1 MVVASRLLIAP
12 CEHDVGLI
20 VQLITVGPP
29 GHFPPDPGA
38 PAILRSRLIS
48 LFPLQYAV
56 IGGQA
61 AIFSLLNYGGGG
73 FFD

>member
-1 MVVASRLLIAP
+1 LLHFVP
-12 CEHDVGLI
+12 LF
-20 VQLITVGPP
+20 GPP
-29 GHFPPDPGA
+29 GAAPRRKGSLGKTLQHHEIGHDPGA

-48 LFPLQYAV
+48 LFRLQNAV